1 MATCGDDGSCTPVAS
16 ARPMPPRTPRNPPP
30 PRRRCHP
37 PRAPP
42 RRCHPRG
49 DTRSLATGRATSAP
63 SRVSDGGPGGGTSD
77 VPGHLPWFSQNR
89 EPPPPPGLSTNLPRL
104 HVAQRVQRQVQLAGG
119 DLGGRRRGRDQ
130 HRDLDGGGV
139 TLTAGKETVSERFA
153 EARQEMLKS
162 ETACMILVRLY
173 DIKGKN
179 QLRVEMPV
187 IIAKPGEQMLL
198 SKTVNLLNGDGVVS
212 AGSAIVKIRQL
223 DVTTDTSIRVSPKMA
238 YLSLDMKSI
247 EGTSM
252 TELLSGKESFWVYDN
267 NLAEIKI
274 PDKQLKQVKGSME
287 DNLADYLSKIPFRL
301 KSLTGKSFFIRFR
314 WVSTDRKKVIDI
326 VVRR

>member
-1 MATCGDDGSCTPVAS
+1 MPLNRTGKYLQPVLKTLSLLLAFIAVTPINSSGQQAGILAFTGCRYFQEGLTVKEITLKVDGAYLLSNTVNANKEVEISFLAPAGFLEDRSKLIFAGAEITVTGSKAAVLYKIPNYFKDTEMKGLQAS
-16 ARPMPPRTPRNPPP
+16 
-30 PRRRCHP
+30 
-37 PRAPP
+37 
-42 RRCHPRG
+42 
-49 DTRSLATGRATSAP
+49 
-63 SRVSDGGPGGGTSD
+63 GTKLLQVK
-77 VPGHLPWFSQNR
+77 VPL
-89 EPPPPPGLSTNLPRL
+89 
-104 HVAQRVQRQVQLAGG
+104 
-119 DLGGRRRGRDQ
+119 
-130 HRDLDGGGV
+130 
-139 TLTAGKETVSERFA
+139 
-153 EARQEMLKS
+153 RQEMLKS